1 MKKWLAVLMSFMMIT
16 AFSACQSR
24 EELPTAQP
32 EKEEEIEE
40 VKADEEIA
48 EAEQP
53 NEGQSKQPEE
63 KEDSQTKPE
72 EQPAV
77 PEKTENKPAEES
89 KREEQPTAPQKTES
103 KPAEQPK
110 PEEQPTAPQKTES
123 KPAEQPK
130 PETKPTAAE
139 IKDCFSEIE
148 VYVAGGED
156 GGLNYNLDA
165 KASQELLERL
175 PFDQMILSEKKEDLS
190 DFDMSSGNF
199 VRLTSSD
206 MNTLAF
212 YQSKE
217 QVLCIV
223 DDQNSYY
230 DPPQGIYDTALA
242 LAKEFSAK
250 ALPDGTW
257 S

>member
-1 MKKWLAVLMSFMMIT
+1 MKKWIAVLMSFMMIT

-24 EELPTAQP
+24 EEQPTAQP

-40 VKADEEIA
+40 VKVDEEIA
-48 EAEQP
+48 EPEQP
-53 NEGQSKQPEE
+53 NEEQSKQPEE
-63 KEDSQTKPE
+63 KEDSQTKPAENKPE
-72 EQPAV
+72 EQPKQ
-77 PEKTENKPAEES
+77 ETKPT
-89 KREEQPTAPQKTES
+89 EQPAAPQKTES
-103 KPAEQPK
+103 KPEEQPK
-110 PEEQPTAPQKTES
+110 Q
-123 KPAEQPK
+123 
-130 PETKPTAAE
+130 ETKPTAAE
-139 IKDCFSEIE
+139 IKNRFSEIE

-165 KASQELLERL
+165 KASQELLERF
-175 PFDQMILSEKKEDLS
+175 PFDQMILSEKKEELS
-190 DFDMSSGNF
+190 DIDMSSGNF

-217 QVLCIV
+217 QVLCVV

>member
-24 EELPTAQP
+24 EKQPTAQP

-48 EAEQP
+48 EPEQP

-63 KEDSQTKPE
+63 KEDSQIKPT

-77 PEKTENKPAEES
+77 PEKTENKPAE
-89 KREEQPTAPQKTES
+89 
-103 KPAEQPK
+103 QPK
-110 PEEQPTAPQKTES
+110 S
-123 KPAEQPK
+123 
-130 PETKPTAAE
+130 ETKPTAAE

-217 QVLCIV
+217 QVLCV
-223 DDQNSYY
+223 VNDQNSYY

>member
-24 EELPTAQP
+24 EEQPTAQP

-40 VKADEEIA
+40 VKTDEEIA
-48 EAEQP
+48 EPEQP
-53 NEGQSKQPEE
+53 NEEQSKQPEE

-77 PEKTENKPAEES
+77 PEKTEN
-89 KREEQPTAPQKTES
+89 
-103 KPAEQPK
+103 
-110 PEEQPTAPQKTES
+110 

-165 KASQELLERL
+165 KASQELLKRL

-190 DFDMSSGNF
+190 DIDMSSGNF

-217 QVLCIV
+217 QVLCV
-223 DDQNSYY
+223 VNDQNSYY

-242 LAKEFSAK
+242 LAKEFSSK
-250 ALPDGTW
+250 ALPDSTW

>member
-24 EELPTAQP
+24 EEQPTAQP

-40 VKADEEIA
+40 VKTDEEIA
-48 EAEQP
+48 EPEQP
-53 NEGQSKQPEE
+53 NEEQSKQPEE
-63 KEDSQTKPE
+63 KEDSQTK
-72 EQPAV
+72 
-77 PEKTENKPAEES
+77 
-89 KREEQPTAPQKTES
+89 R
-103 KPAEQPK
+103 
-110 PEEQPTAPQKTES
+110 EEQPTAPQKTES

-165 KASQELLERL
+165 KASQELLKRL

-190 DFDMSSGNF
+190 DIDMSSGNF

-217 QVLCIV
+217 QVLCV
-223 DDQNSYY
+223 VNDQNSYY

-242 LAKEFSAK
+242 LAKEFSSK
-250 ALPDGTW
+250 ALPDSTW

>member
-1 MKKWLAVLMSFMMIT
+1 MKKWIAVLMSFMMIT

-24 EELPTAQP
+24 EEQPTAQP

-40 VKADEEIA
+40 VKVDEEIA
-48 EAEQP
+48 EPEQP
-53 NEGQSKQPEE
+53 NEEQSKQPEE
-63 KEDSQTKPE
+63 KEDSQTKPAENKPE
-72 EQPAV
+72 EQPKQ
-77 PEKTENKPAEES
+77 ETKPT
-89 KREEQPTAPQKTES
+89 EQPAAPQKTES
-103 KPAEQPK
+103 KAEEQPK
-110 PEEQPTAPQKTES
+110 Q
-123 KPAEQPK
+123 
-130 PETKPTAAE
+130 ETKPTAAE
-139 IKDCFSEIE
+139 IKNRFSEIE

-165 KASQELLERL
+165 KASQELLERF
-175 PFDQMILSEKKEDLS
+175 PFDQMILSEKKEELS
-190 DFDMSSGNF
+190 DIDMSSGNF

-217 QVLCIV
+217 QVLCVV

-230 DPPQGIYDTALA
+230 DPPQGIYDTILA
-242 LAKEFSAK
+242 LAKGFSSK

>member
-16 AFSACQSR
+16 AFSACQPR
-24 EELPTAQP
+24 EEQPTAQL

-40 VKADEEIA
+40 VKTDEEIA
-48 EAEQP
+48 EPEQL

-63 KEDSQTKPE
+63 KEDSQIKPT

-77 PEKTENKPAEES
+77 PEKTENKP
-89 KREEQPTAPQKTES
+89 EEQPTAPQKTES

-110 PEEQPTAPQKTES
+110 REEQPTAPQKTES
-123 KPAEQPK
+123 KSAEQPK

-165 KASQELLERL
+165 KVSQELLERL

-190 DFDMSSGNF
+190 DIDMSSGNF

-217 QVLCIV
+217 QVLCV
-223 DDQNSYY
+223 VNDQNSYY
-230 DPPQGIYDTALA
+230 DPPQGIYDTVLA

>member
-1 MKKWLAVLMSFMMIT
+1 MKKWIAVLMSFMMIT
-16 AFSACQSR
+16 AFSACQSG
-24 EELPTAQP
+24 EEQPTAQP

-40 VKADEEIA
+40 VKVDEEIA
-48 EAEQP
+48 EPEQP
-53 NEGQSKQPEE
+53 NEEQSKQPEE
-63 KEDSQTKPE
+63 KEDSQTKPAENKPE
-72 EQPAV
+72 EQPKQ
-77 PEKTENKPAEES
+77 ETKPT
-89 KREEQPTAPQKTES
+89 EQPAAPQKTES
-103 KPAEQPK
+103 KPEEQPK
-110 PEEQPTAPQKTES
+110 K
-123 KPAEQPK
+123 
-130 PETKPTAAE
+130 ETKPTAAE
-139 IKDCFSEIE
+139 IKSRFSEIE

-175 PFDQMILSEKKEDLS
+175 PFDQMILSEKKEELS
-190 DFDMSSGNF
+190 DIDMSSGNF

-217 QVLCIV
+217 QVLCVV

>member
-1 MKKWLAVLMSFMMIT
+1 MKT
-16 AFSACQSR
+16 
-24 EELPTAQP
+24 
-32 EKEEEIEE
+32 
-40 VKADEEIA
+40 DEEIA
-48 EAEQP
+48 EPEQP
-53 NEGQSKQPEE
+53 NEEQSKQPEE

-130 PETKPTAAE
+130 LETKPTAAE

-175 PFDQMILSEKKEDLS
+175 PFDQMILSEKKEELS

-217 QVLCIV
+217 QVLCV
-223 DDQNSYY
+223 VNDQNSYY

>member
-24 EELPTAQP
+24 EKQPTAQP

-40 VKADEEIA
+40 VKTDEEIA
-48 EAEQP
+48 EPEQP
-53 NEGQSKQPEE
+53 NEGQSKQSEE

-77 PEKTENKPAEES
+77 PEKTENKPAE
-89 KREEQPTAPQKTES
+89 
-103 KPAEQPK
+103 QPK
-110 PEEQPTAPQKTES
+110 PEEQPTVPQKTES

-139 IKDCFSEIE
+139 IKSRFSEIE

-212 YQSKE
+212 YQIKE
-217 QVLCIV
+217 QVLCV
-223 DDQNSYY
+223 VNDQNSYY

-242 LAKEFSAK
+242 LEKEFSSK
-250 ALPDGTW
+250 SLPDGTW